1 MTSVPDIALLLFMVH
16 YGKAAG
22 QWSREYYGDG
32 EWCGHLGPCRP
43 ETMGT
48 SNRNVKEEAK

>member
-1 MTSVPDIALLLFMVH
+1 MVH
-16 YGKAAG
+16 YGEAAG

-32 EWCGHLGPCRP
+32 GWCGHLGPCRP

-48 SNRNVKEEAK
+48 SNRNVKEEAKRNVVLCFKVVM